1 MADRDN
7 PTRDRDQ
14 IEPKQWVKWAQ
25 KLQAEA
31 QSGLAYATNP
41 FDIERYE
48 RLRDLSVEIMNT
60 YTDAG
65 MEKVRTMFANETGY
79 QTPKIDVRGAVVKN
93 GKILLVQ
100 EKLNEDR
107 WSLPGGWA
115 DVGLSLK
122 ENIEKEVREEAGLEV
137 KATRLVAIYNWLK
150 SYVDA
155 PFSMYKMVM
164 LCEPVGEGHFVDNAE
179 TENVA
184 YFSLGELP
192 PLTRKVSRD
201 LIVRCLSA
209 SKDWDHTPYIE

>member
-1 MADRDN
+1 MADRDK
-7 PTRDRDQ
+7 TIRDRDQ

-25 KLQAEA
+25 TLQAEA

-48 RLRDLSVEIMNT
+48 RLRALSVEIMNT
-60 YTDAG
+60 YTEAG
-65 MEKVRTMFANETGY
+65 MDKVRTMFASETGY

-122 ENIEKEVREEAGLEV
+122 ENIEKEVREAAGLEV
-137 KATRLVAIYNWLK
+137 VATRLVAIYNWLK

-164 LCEPVGEGHFVDNAE
+164 LCEPEGAGHFVDNAE

-209 SKDWDHTPYIE
+209 SKDWDYEPYIE

>member
-1 MADRDN
+1 MA
-7 PTRDRDQ
+7 DRDQ
-14 IEPKQWVKWAQ
+14 IEPKKWIKWAQ
-25 KLQAEA
+25 TLQAEA
-31 QSGLAYATNP
+31 QSGLAYAANP

-60 YTDAG
+60 YTEAG
-65 MEKVRTMFANETGY
+65 MDKVRSMFANETGY
-79 QTPKIDVRGAVVKN
+79 QTPKVDVRGAVVKQ

-100 EKLNEDR
+100 EKLNDDC

-122 ENIEKEVREEAGLEV
+122 ENIEKEVREEAGLDT

-150 SYVDA
+150 SYKDA

-164 LCEPVGEGHFVDNAE
+164 LCEPAGAGHFADNAE
-179 TENVA
+179 TENAA
-184 YFSLGELP
+184 YFALGELP

-201 LIVRCLSA
+201 LIARCLSA
-209 SKDWDHTPYIE
+209 AKDWDYTPYIE

>member
-1 MADRDN
+1 MLFR
-7 PTRDRDQ
+7 
-14 IEPKQWVKWAQ
+14 
-25 KLQAEA
+25 
-31 QSGLAYATNP
+31 S
-41 FDIERYE
+41 
-48 RLRDLSVEIMNT
+48 
-60 YTDAG
+60 
-65 MEKVRTMFANETGY
+65 
-79 QTPKIDVRGAVVKN
+79 GAVVKN

-164 LCEPVGEGHFVDNAE
+164 LCEPEGAGHFVDNAE

-209 SKDWDHTPYIE
+209 SKDWDYEPYIE

>member
-1 MADRDN
+1 MADRDK
-7 PTRDRDQ
+7 TIRDRDQ

-25 KLQAEA
+25 TLQAEA

-48 RLRDLSVEIMNT
+48 RLRALSVEIMNT
-60 YTDAG
+60 YTEAG
-65 MEKVRTMFANETGY
+65 MDKVRTMFASETGY

-137 KATRLVAIYNWLK
+137 VATRLVAIYNWLK

-164 LCEPVGEGHFVDNAE
+164 LCEPEGAGHFVDNAE

-209 SKDWDHTPYIE
+209 SKDWDYEPYIE